1 MLTQAQQVD
10 LTVQYMHQEILAAH
24 TASERSAIEKTEDW
38 QKFSQRL
45 RTHFP
50 SLMWELNQVYGTNEA
65 VLPMFETSF
74 PQGVFAAASG
84 VVTAC
89 ALLARVLA
97 QKDVSDGG

>member
-1 MLTQAQQVD
+1 M
-10 LTVQYMHQEILAAH
+10 ILHDEWRTIVRKAWSVRLIIVAAIL
-24 TASERSAIEKTEDW
+24 SGI
-38 QKFSQRL
+38 
-45 RTHFP
+45 
-50 SLMWELNQVYGTNEA
+50 EA

>member
-1 MLTQAQQVD
+1 MELIENWKEVLQKAWSVR
-10 LTVQYMHQEILAAH
+10 LIIVAAIL
-24 TASERSAIEKTEDW
+24 SGI
-38 QKFSQRL
+38 
-45 RTHFP
+45 
-50 SLMWELNQVYGTNEA
+50 EA
-65 VLPMFETSF
+65 VLPMFEASF

>member
-10 LTVQYMHQEILAAH
+10 LTLQYMHQEILAAH

-50 SLMWELNQVYGTNEA
+50 SLMW
-65 VLPMFETSF
+65 S
-74 PQGVFAAASG
+74 
-84 VVTAC
+84 
-89 ALLARVLA
+89 
-97 QKDVSDGG
+97 